1 MILRMPDYCS
11 DFRCTAD
18 KCTDN
23 CCIGWE
29 IDIDD
34 KTLSHYLSV
43 KGDFGRRLK
52 ENINFGEASS
62 FKLLENDRCPF
73 LNDRNLCD
81 IFTELGEEHL
91 CQICTDHPRYFEWF
105 KGVKEGGTGL
115 GCEESARIIITQ
127 DKKFSFTETVI
138 PDDDCEDYSDVLYDF
153 LYKAR
158 EIIITYLQDRDL
170 SVDERI
176 SDVLSYA
183 EELQYRSDNGEYE
196 PFIIERDRDRKLPD
210 EEKLLSFFSEL
221 EPLDQKRPEYLKHC
235 LSLADDVK
243 KNRNAFRNA
252 VPDMERYLENIA
264 VYFIWR
270 YFMKGVFSEEFY
282 SYVFFMAAGVSVI
295 RYLCECIYLE
305 NGTLTENDVI
315 RISKEYSKETE
326 YSDDNVNAVLDLAYN
341 I

>member
-1 MILRMPDYCS
+1 
-11 DFRCTAD
+11 
-18 KCTDN
+18 
-23 CCIGWE
+23 
-29 IDIDD
+29 
-34 KTLSHYLSV
+34 
-43 KGDFGRRLK
+43 
-52 ENINFGEASS
+52 
-62 FKLLENDRCPF
+62 
-73 LNDRNLCD
+73 
-81 IFTELGEEHL
+81 
-91 CQICTDHPRYFEWF
+91 
-105 KGVKEGGTGL
+105 
-115 GCEESARIIITQ
+115 
-127 DKKFSFTETVI
+127 
-138 PDDDCEDYSDVLYDF
+138 LYDF

-158 EIIITYLQDRDL
+158 EIIITYIQDRNL

-196 PFIIERDRDRKLPD
+196 PFNIARDRERELPD
-210 EEKLLSFFSEL
+210 EEKLLPFFSQL
-221 EPLDQKRPEYLKHC
+221 EPLDPKRPEYLKHC

-243 KNRNAFRNA
+243 KNRDAFRNS

-282 SYVFFMAAGVSVI
+282 SYVFLMAAGVSVI

-305 NGTLTENDVI
+305 NGTLTETDVI